1 MLRADIT
8 TELSPMVGDEKQSRE
23 LIAHLTGEDP
33 NHLWQSN
40 IFGKSVY
47 DLIQEGL
54 TAKLVRMPT
63 EVRGKFRGTLSRIV
77 NEGATGL
84 ICLIL

>member
-1 MLRADIT
+1 
-8 TELSPMVGDEKQSRE
+8 MVGGQQQSE
-23 LIAHLTGEDP
+23 DLISYLGSEEPDK
-33 NHLWQSN
+33 LWQSN

-54 TAKLVRMPT
+54 TGKLTRTPDDVRA
-63 EVRGKFRGTLSRIV
+63 KFRSSLTRIV

>member
-1 MLRADIT
+1 M
-8 TELSPMVGDEKQSRE
+8 
-23 LIAHLTGEDP
+23 
-33 NHLWQSN
+33 WQSN

-54 TAKLVRMPT
+54 TAKLLQMSP
-63 EVRGKFRGTLSRIV
+63 EVRGKFRGTLTRIV